1 MKQRSQTSKGEF
13 VRTSLLKADSNAMY
27 EVREIPE
34 IKGAEYDEL
43 GFYNLPDGSFYDP
56 DGHYFDQDG
65 YDEFGGYY
73 DDDNIYIPGK
83 NADMFNNE
91 SGAADDYD
99 DRFEN
104 DELAKQLED
113 DSDIRDNSS
122 NAKMQ
127 DKLYQQYLKEQNQN
141 GESFVDQ

>member
-1 MKQRSQTSKGEF
+1 
-13 VRTSLLKADSNAMY
+13 MY

-34 IKGAEYDEL
+34 VEGADYDEL

-56 DGHYFDQDG
+56 DGHYFNKDG

-73 DDDNIYIPGK
+73 DDDNHYIPGK
-83 NADMFNNE
+83 NAEAFNNE

-104 DELAKQLED
+104 DELAQQLED
-113 DSDIRDNSS
+113 ESDVYENR
-122 NAKMQ
+122 
-127 DKLYQQYLKEQNQN
+127 
-141 GESFVDQ
+141 

>member
-1 MKQRSQTSKGEF
+1 
-13 VRTSLLKADSNAMY
+13 MY
-27 EVREIPE
+27 EVKEIPE
-34 IKGAEYDEL
+34 VPGAEYDEL

-56 DGHYFDQDG
+56 DGHYFDQNG

-83 NADMFNNE
+83 NAELFNQE

-104 DELAKQLED
+104 DELAQQLED
-113 DSDIRDNSS
+113 ETEFHDNK
-122 NAKMQ
+122 N
-127 DKLYQQYLKEQNQN
+127 DK
-141 GESFVDQ
+141 V